1 MSALVL
7 LPVLPLF
14 FLFITCLGSKILN
27 VLYFCMQ
34 TKSDITGYDILVL
47 VLVLGSNFSGFAFG
61 TKLPT
66 SS

>member
-1 MSALVL
+1 
-7 LPVLPLF
+7 
-14 FLFITCLGSKILN
+14 
-27 VLYFCMQ
+27 MQ